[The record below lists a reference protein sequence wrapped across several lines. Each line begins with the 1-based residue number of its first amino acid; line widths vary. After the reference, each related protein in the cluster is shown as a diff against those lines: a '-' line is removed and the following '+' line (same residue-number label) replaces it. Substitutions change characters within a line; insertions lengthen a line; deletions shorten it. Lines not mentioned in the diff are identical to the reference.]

1 MVSQR
6 GHVLWMMLVLLGLL
20 AELAT
25 ASLQQAASSG
35 LMALADERRQRR
47 EARAE
52 SVALA
57 LEALPVPASRDASAG
72 LLWGAQQAVDDV
84 ARQGCGR
91 AAPGSY
97 LTPCDLPVSG
107 DLLTAGM
114 WPPGWHWQLLRLPDD
129 ESEGEGTDLAAFP
142 GLRSQDWLL
151 QVVISSRDGQS
162 AAWRY
167 RYRQQAAP

>member
-1 MVSQR
+1 MASQR
-6 GHVLWMMLVLLGLL
+6 GHVLWIMLMLLGLL
-20 AELAT
+20 AELAA
-25 ASLQQAASSG
+25 ASLQQAARSG
-35 LMALADERRQRR
+35 LMVLADERRLRR

-57 LEALPVPASRDASAG
+57 LEALPVPVSRDASAG
-72 LLWGAQQAVDDV
+72 LLWGAQQAVDDM

-97 LTPCDLPVSG
+97 LTPCDLAVSG
-107 DLLTAGM
+107 DLLTADM
-114 WPPGWHWQLLRLPDD
+114 WPPGWHWQLLRLPDEEND
-129 ESEGEGTDLAAFP
+129 SEGTDLAAFP
-142 GLRSQDWLL
+142 GLRPQTWLL